1 MRIAKDFKGHNI
13 KTVYNGN
20 ETISY
25 RGPLI
30 WKLIPDNI
38 KIAKSLNEFKA
49 KIKKWKLDSCNCHIC
64 KTFIPELG
72 FINQFIYITVVFLF
86 WVLSFKVLMF
96 YS

>member
-13 KTVYNGN
+13 ITVYNGC

-30 WKLIPDNI
+30 WKLIPDDI
-38 KIAKSLNEFKA
+38 KISKSLNEFKA
-49 KIKKWKLDSCNCHIC
+49 KIKRWKPVSCNCRIC

-72 FINQFIYITVVFLF
+72 FIT
-86 WVLSFKVLMF
+86 
-96 YS
+96 